1 MFVRVV
7 YKMEPDREVIVE
19 FQPHTFVTVKDVLE
33 RFQNIHSHSTLFLL
47 TERGRLMDGDQFV
60 ENARSY
66 TMVRKVKQ

>member
-1 MFVRVV
+1 MFVRVL

-33 RFQNIHSHSTLFLL
+33 RFQSDYHSTLFLL
-47 TERGRLMDGDQFV
+47 TEHGRLLDGDEFV

-66 TMVRKVKQ
+66 TLVRTA